1 MEKTKIICVVG
12 ATASGKTALAIEM
25 AKKFNGEIISADSRQ
40 IYRRLD
46 IGTNKDL
53 SDYGQIKYHLIDIA
67 PPGEKFTLFDWK
79 DRAEKAIREITKR
92 GKLPIIAGGTGLYVQ
107 SLIEGFCQQKSKIKN
122 QNDNLKIKKY
132 KRSDLDRKILK
143 ELQEIYN
150 KIKISETKIDL
161 NNPRRVIRAI
171 ERAQEGSLATRET
184 PNFEVL
190 QIAID
195 LPRLYLY
202 EKIDKN
208 VEKWFENGFLEEVRG
223 LVESGVDLNW
233 LKSIGL
239 NYRLVSE
246 FITNAEWSENDLE
259 KLKQNIKYK
268 THALARRQL
277 TWFRRFG
284 DIKWVKNREEAKQL
298 IEKFLKYH
306 HSYLQ

>member
-53 SDYGQIKYHLIDIA
+53 SDYGQIKYHLIDIVET
-67 PPGEKFTLFDWK
+67 GKKFTVFDWK

-92 GKLPIIAGGTGLYVQ
+92 GKLPIIAGGTGLYIQ
-107 SLIEGFCQQKSKIKN
+107 SLIEGFCQQNQKLKTKN

-132 KRSDLDRKILK
+132 KRSDLDQKTLK

-184 PNFEVL
+184 PNLEVL

-208 VEKWFENGFLEEVRG
+208 VEKWFESGFLEEVRG
-223 LVESGVDLNW
+223 LIEAGVDLNW

-246 FITNAEWSENDLE
+246 FVTGGEGDLE
-259 KLKQNIKYK
+259 KLKQDIKYR